1 MAGGA
6 AGVLGAWRGVSLD
19 VRETTGWEAAH
30 RRAAGVPRPDRGP
43 VRRGLLLSL
52 DRGRLHRGRRQGALR
67 PLHQGDRGAGVR
79 RPDPQRAGAVGAG
92 RHGPALLRHR
102 GSHHASGNPLPA
114 VRPDRLGG
122 GGGLGRPVPDLA
134 ARRLPGAPRR
144 PARPGPRR
152 PGLDPR
158 PAARRAARRAQRG
171 RRRMTSAHAPVL
183 LNEVVDALQ
192 PRAGQTVVD
201 GTFGAGGYSRALLAT
216 GARVIAFD
224 RDPTARRFAQG
235 LPAERFRLVERRFS
249 ELDAE
254 TGEGAVDAVVFD
266 IGVSSMQLDEAER
279 GFSFMRDGPLD
290 MRMAADG
297 PTAADLVNEAEPAE
311 LARILFVY
319 GEERE
324 SRRIARAIA
333 RRREEQPFT
342 RTLELAEF
350 IEKALGGR
358 RGAKVHPATR
368 SFQAIRIAVN
378 EELSELEAGLAAAE
392 RALKTGGRLCVV
404 TFHSLEDRI
413 VKTFFAVR
421 AGKTPAGSRHA
432 PPVEAAAAPSFQL
445 LFNGAQAPSAA
456 ELAANPRARSAKLRA
471 AVRTDAP
478 VWRAAA

>member
-1 MAGGA
+1 M
-6 AGVLGAWRGVSLD
+6 S
-19 VRETTGWEAAH
+19 
-30 RRAAGVPRPDRGP
+30 
-43 VRRGLLLSL
+43 
-52 DRGRLHRGRRQGALR
+52 
-67 PLHQGDRGAGVR
+67 
-79 RPDPQRAGAVGAG
+79 
-92 RHGPALLRHR
+92 
-102 GSHHASGNPLPA
+102 
-114 VRPDRLGG
+114 
-122 GGGLGRPVPDLA
+122 
-134 ARRLPGAPRR
+134 AP
-144 PARPGPRR
+144 
-152 PGLDPR
+152 
-158 PAARRAARRAQRG
+158 
-171 RRRMTSAHAPVL
+171 HAPVML
-183 LNEVVDALQ
+183 DEVVDALQ

-201 GTFGAGGYSRALLAT
+201 GTFGAGGYTRGLLAR
-216 GARVIAFD
+216 GAAVIAFD
-224 RDPTARRFAQG
+224 RDPTARRFAEG
-235 LPAERFRLVERRFS
+235 LPADRFRLVERRFS
-249 ELDAE
+249 ELDSE
-254 TGEGAVDAVVFD
+254 TGAGAVDGVVFD

-290 MRMAADG
+290 MRMAASG

-333 RRREEQPFT
+333 RRRDAQPFT

-413 VKTFFAVR
+413 VKTFLAVR

-432 PPVEAAAAPSFQL
+432 PPVATAAAPSFQL
-445 LFNGAQAPSAA
+445 LFNGAETPSAA